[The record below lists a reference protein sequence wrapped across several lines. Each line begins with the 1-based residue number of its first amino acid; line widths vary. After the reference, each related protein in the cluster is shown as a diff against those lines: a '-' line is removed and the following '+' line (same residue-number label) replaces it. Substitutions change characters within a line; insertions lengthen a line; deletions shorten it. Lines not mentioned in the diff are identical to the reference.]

1 MQTLGLSD
9 STPRTESRLKS
20 LFWPSIRTAS
30 DVDYLGA
37 QGYWFCAILALLSLV
52 VLLFS
57 GNSILGPLIF
67 LFYYVGGVGV
77 RERGRYAAAVVLRM
91 FIAEAVLGNAAVG
104 GHGVVKILIA
114 AVRFST
120 LPATWIAS
128 SWKPDSEA
136 GASTPHL
143 GDTWSDKFAD
153 QLPAFLWPKV
163 RLLYYVFSAGF
174 LVFILFGLAVLFSHR
189 VSH

>member
-20 LFWPSIRTAS
+20 LFWPSIQTGS

-52 VLLFS
+52 VLIFS

-67 LFYYVGGVGV
+67 LSYYIGGVGV
-77 RERGRYAAAVVLRM
+77 RERSRYAAAVVLLM
-91 FIAEAVLGNAAVG
+91 YVADAVLGDAVVG
-104 GHGVVKILIA
+104 GHSVVKILIA
-114 AVRFST
+114 AVLFSN
-120 LPATWIAS
+120 LRATWIAS

-136 GASTPHL
+136 GASPPRL
-143 GDTWSDKFAD
+143 GDPWSDKFAD
-153 QLPAFLWPKV
+153 ELPAFLWAKV

-174 LVFILFGLAVLFSHR
+174 LVFILFGLAVLFSRR

>member
-52 VLLFS
+52 VLLFN

-91 FIAEAVLGNAAVG
+91 FIAEAVLGDAAVG

-120 LPATWIAS
+120 LRATWIAS

-136 GASTPHL
+136 GASTFFP
-143 GDTWSDKFAD
+143 
-153 QLPAFLWPKV
+153 PAFW
-163 RLLYYVFSAGF
+163 FSS
-174 LVFILFGLAVLFSHR
+174 FSDSPCS
-189 VSH
+189 SHIEFHTSAAT